1 MKVLDSGGVR
11 RFKRRKVTVRHCLLV
26 TSLLAATLQAPAQDP
41 GFREVSSTEPFLG
54 APLGVGIAKGGLG
67 FSWGTGRGV
76 AVFELRS
83 GDLKG
88 DFAGHGSDVT
98 AGAGCPGARLVA
110 TGDAAGAVRVWD
122 PSTRKERIKI
132 EARPSPVR
140 SIAWAPGGAFLAVV
154 TEDRVLTVWK
164 VEDGSRVLDDP
175 LPATGASD
183 VLFSPEGDRLVLV
196 RRDRETRDGEIAS
209 GLQLNE
215 YELANGVRTRKKR
228 WERRDADPGADPY
241 AGARADAR
249 ARRVALMD
257 GDEVLVWALDDER
270 EVCRVSG
277 GADAVAWRRDG
288 KLLVARGRELALA
301 NAQSG
306 RVEKRWPGVEGITW
320 LVASD
325 DNRAAVGGGSRG
337 GSLWKLASGDGQPED
352 IGGAA
357 DTVTGKGIIVVRDAA
372 GRGTAIR
379 TEDGAMSGV
388 DGDAPDPST
397 GLPGICASFEDD
409 TVLFVSE
416 GRPVAHT
423 FASASDVS
431 FGEPKAAPVVG
442 VMCAGEFVAA
452 WGATSWTMRDG
463 AGKELLKG
471 PGRPVKARGR
481 WLAVRAGHGLTILDT
496 VGRRVVDYPSCDAF
510 DLTDDS
516 VAVLNDGEAVVL
528 NLRLNREPFRMS
540 ASRATDIALSPDG
553 RTVAFDNGA
562 LALWDV
568 NSAKKTS
575 STDLRGPLAGLRFH
589 PGGAMVAA
597 LTQEGE
603 FRLINEDGTVALKTT
618 QAALPG
624 NEGAS
629 FAFSPDGSRMALAW
643 SDGFRYYELEKGLKA
658 SILRGAAGAPEFA
671 PSGDRWT
678 LRNGAALELYE
689 GPDHVE
695 SMSPDAADF
704 TPTGALAVA
713 DRAGVR
719 MWDGKWRGSVT
730 TESAT
735 DVSVSEDGRR
745 IAVAAGTKLLVFEK

>member
-1 MKVLDSGGVR
+1 M
-11 RFKRRKVTVRHCLLV
+11 RHIVFAACLLFAALD
-26 TSLLAATLQAPAQDP
+26 TSAQDP
-41 GFREVSSTEPFLG
+41 GFREVSSQEPFMG
-54 APLGVGIAKGGLG
+54 APLGVGIARGGIG
-67 FSWGTGRGV
+67 FSWGTGR
-76 AVFELRS
+76 AVSLFDLKS
-83 GDLKG
+83 GDAKG
-88 DFAGHGSDVT
+88 EFAEHGSEVT

-110 TGDAAGAVRVWD
+110 TGDSSGAVRIWD

-140 SIAWAPGGAFLAVV
+140 SIGWSPTGAFLAVV
-154 TEDRVLTVWK
+154 TEDRVLTVWR
-164 VEDGSRVLDDP
+164 VENGSRILDDP

-196 RRDRETRDGEIAS
+196 RRDREERDGEIAS

-215 YELANGVRTRKKR
+215 YEIAGEVRTRKKR
-228 WERRDADPGADPY
+228 WERRDADPAADPY

-301 NAQSG
+301 SAQSG
-306 RVEKRWPGVEGITW
+306 RVEKRWPGVEGTTW

-325 DNRAAVGGGSRG
+325 DNRVAVGGGPRG

-357 DTVTGKGIIVVRDAA
+357 DAITGKGIIVVRDAS

-379 TEDGAMSGV
+379 AEDGAMSGA

-423 FASASDVS
+423 IASASDVS
-431 FGEPKAAPVVG
+431 CGEPKAAPVLG
-442 VMCAGEFVAA
+442 VLCAGESVAA
-452 WGATSWTMRDG
+452 WGAASWTLRDAG
-463 AGKELLKG
+463 GKELMKG
-471 PGRPVKARGR
+471 AGRPVKARGR
-481 WLAVRAGHGLTILDT
+481 WLVVRAGHGLNVIDANA
-496 VGRRVVDYPSCDAF
+496 GRQVIDFPACDAF
-510 DLTDDS
+510 DLANDS
-516 VAVLNDGEAVVL
+516 IAVLDDGEAVVF
-528 NLRLNREPFRMS
+528 NLARDREPFRMS
-540 ASRATDIALSPDG
+540 AARATDIALSPDG

-568 NSAKKTS
+568 TSQRKTL
-575 STDLRGPLAGLRFH
+575 STDLRGPLAALQFH

-597 LTQEGE
+597 LTGNGE
-603 FRLINEDGTVALKTT
+603 FRLFNEDGISALKTT
-618 QAALPG
+618 EAALPG
-624 NEGAS
+624 ESGAP
-629 FAFSPDGSRMALAW
+629 FAFSPDGTRMALAW
-643 SDGFRYYELEKGLKA
+643 SDGVRFYDLEQGLKA

-671 PSGDRWT
+671 PRGERWS
-678 LRNGAALELYE
+678 LRNGAAFEVYE
-689 GPDHVE
+689 GADHVE

-704 TPTGALAVA
+704 TPAGALAVA

-719 MWDGKWRGSVT
+719 IWDGKWRGTVT
-730 TESAT
+730 TESAAG
-735 DVSVSEDGRR
+735 VSVSADGKR